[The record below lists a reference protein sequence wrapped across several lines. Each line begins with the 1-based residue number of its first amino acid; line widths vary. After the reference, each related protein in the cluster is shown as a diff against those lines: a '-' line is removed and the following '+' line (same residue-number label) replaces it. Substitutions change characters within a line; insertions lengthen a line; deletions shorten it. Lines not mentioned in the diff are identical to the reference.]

1 MSRKLNPTRTGKNTA
16 VPLSPFLLYGAA
28 LCLPGAK
35 SLLMQLRHQLVARNL
50 FENENG
56 VLLTRSHC
64 QYPCNQGPLVTVYP
78 DNLWYRLT
86 TPEEIH
92 LFVSEQI
99 EQGRVVPSL
108 LADHK

>member
-1 MSRKLNPTRTGKNTA
+1 MSA
-16 VPLSPFLLYGAA
+16 
-28 LCLPGAK
+28 GAK
-35 SLLMQLRHQLVARNL
+35 SLLMQLRQSACGAWNL

-99 EQGRVVPSL
+99 EQGRVVPPSL
-108 LADHK
+108 LAEHK